1 MVWGSEIEVAHERE
15 LEELRRE
22 IGTLRHELDVARGER
37 DLALEDL
44 GERQAERAYV
54 AAGWRLVTG
63 RGHVVLDSS
72 AQEPTAW
79 GGRGHRIYVK
89 AAERQ

>member
-1 MVWGSEIEVAHERE
+1 MSIADEIHLAHERQIE
-15 LEELRRE
+15 DLRRE

-37 DLALEDL
+37 DLAFEDL
-44 GERQAERAYV
+44 AERQAERAYV

-63 RGHVVLDSS
+63 RGHVVLDSR
-72 AQEPTAW
+72 AEQPTAW

-89 AAERQ
+89 ASERR